1 MIRSAAVL
9 SVKLV
14 VPTSTWTVPLS
25 ALTAVWVHMQPL
37 AARSAQA
44 ARALGCSMMIVI
56 LPRHAQTQISVY
68 RCAKLALRTLIVM
81 RRQTVSHVML
91 ARMQSAV
98 YILSLD
104 VKNVK
109 QGPQMVTLFHR
120 PHVRSAQL
128 ACMLQLV
135 TVVTASAVQLVD
147 LCRLAVVRA
156 SMRVE
161 SVNRVSTVIWDRQR
175 AVLARQ
181 AVLMMISMRQRRA
194 QIANKERMLGVEKHR
209 AMNALQ
215 VKWIVT

>member
-1 MIRSAAVL
+1 ML
-9 SVKLV
+9 
-14 VPTSTWTVPLS
+14 TSTWTARRP
-25 ALTAVWVHMQPL
+25 AMTAVWVHMQPL

-181 AVLMMISMRQRRA
+181 AVLMMTSMRQRRA
-194 QIANKERMLGVEKHR
+194 
-209 AMNALQ
+209 
-215 VKWIVT
+215 